1 MDISMPINSY
11 IAIIGDIKDS
21 KKLNNRNEVQKKL
34 KGILD
39 DINREYYNDI
49 YSRFT
54 ITLGDEF
61 QGLLFNGSN
70 CMNILS
76 EIERKMYP
84 VKLRI
89 GIGIGDITTDINR
102 ELSIGADGPAYYMAR
117 TAIVRLK
124 ENENKKQ
131 TNPADMRIEI
141 DGNCE
146 ILTMTINTILSLM
159 TVIKDS
165 WTDRQRE
172 VIWDMLEHQDSQLKA
187 AKRLGISQ
195 SAIQQNLSGGK
206 YYAYKEAF
214 DTIGKILKEIR
225 RQPCLNNI

>member
-1 MDISMPINSY
+1 MPINSY